1 MPDEKTLDDDM
12 QDATDDEM
20 PEIEISLFD
29 DPDGR
34 VADAGDDQEENRP
47 PTA

>member
-1 MPDEKTLDDDM
+1 MPSEKTLDDDIRDNM
-12 QDATDDEM
+12 DDDM

-29 DPDGR
+29 DPDD
-34 VADAGDDQEENRP
+34 VIADGADEREENRP